1 MKQVCI
7 ILILNTLLLQMSCS
21 QSTETFQIEK
31 LTPPKEKLDQIS
43 LESFIKYSD
52 VNLEKHSALP
62 DSLIYFGENPFLSG
76 IVTAYQDHRPFT
88 LSPDMIWLLISQ
100 GFARH
105 ISFNP
110 EKYRDMIVHF
120 DGKQD
125 LKIEARDYITLGD
138 TNSQWEKVFPQF
150 VDQMNSYLDSEL
162 TDVLTANFSTTT
174 KVERI
179 VSQITIMETMK
190 GYFGYEVD
198 GRGCGIPAIT
208 IEGTVEDWQKVLNKT
223 QYLSKYD
230 LQWWT
235 SELCPII
242 ENIIDAKKGKF
253 HRNFW
258 MNMVKIHSKNEYGS
272 PDIITG
278 WISTFYPYTSD
289 GKRTN
294 LKELSDLYEL
304 PTEYVRV
311 PFLFADDSLQIR
323 MKMEFRAGFLGL
335 TQNPTDFTLKP
346 LIGWMVCHID
356 PPAIKQEE

>member
-1 MKQVCI
+1 M
-7 ILILNTLLLQMSCS
+7 LQMSYS
-21 QSTETFQIEK
+21 QTTETFQIEK
-31 LTPPKEKLDQIS
+31 LTPPEEKLNQYS
-43 LESFIKYSD
+43 QESFIQFSN

-62 DSLIYFGENPFLSG
+62 DSLIYFGENPFLAG
-76 IVTAYQDHRPFT
+76 LVRAYQDHRPFT

-120 DGKQD
+120 DGKKD
-125 LKIEARDYITLGD
+125 LKIEARNYITIGD
-138 TNSQWEKVFPQF
+138 TNSKWEKVFPQF
-150 VDQMNSYLDSEL
+150 IAQMNAYVDSEL
-162 TDVLTANFSTTT
+162 INVLTSDFSTTT
-174 KVERI
+174 ELERI

-190 GYFGYEVD
+190 GYFGYEID
-198 GRGCGIPAIT
+198 GRGCGIPSIT
-208 IEGTVEDWQKVLNKT
+208 LEGTVEDWQKVLVKT

-242 ENIIDAKKGKF
+242 ENIIDTKKGKF

-258 MNMVKIHSKNEYGS
+258 MKMVKIHSKDEYGS

-294 LKELSDLYEL
+294 LKQLSDLFEL

-311 PFLFADDSLQIR
+311 PFLFVDDSLNIK
-323 MKMEFRAGFLGL
+323 MNMEFRAGFLGL
-335 TQNPTDFTLKP
+335 TQNPNDFTLKP
-346 LIGWMVCHID
+346 LIGWMVCHTN
-356 PPAIKQEE
+356 PPAKKEEE